1 MSIENSLERIASA
14 LEAIAKSKTGSEAVT
29 KSPVKETEATPATAQ
44 RPRPG
49 KKAEEKPEEIV
60 AEFLPDETGLGEVE
74 PDPELKWPDI
84 NKKLFAMLGEVR
96 DANGTHKEVCAKLMK
111 KYSGGKPFSESS
123 VKPSAYSALLADI
136 EAELGA
142 LNG

>member
-14 LEAIAKSKTGSEAVT
+14 LEAIAKSKTGLEAVT
-29 KSPVKETEATPATAQ
+29 RNPAKETEATQASIQ

-49 KKAEEKPEEIV
+49 KKVEVRPDIEE
-60 AEFLPDETGLGEVE
+60 EFLSDETKLEEVE
-74 PDPELKWPDI
+74 PDPDLKWPDI
-84 NKKLFAMLGEVR
+84 NKKLFGMLGQVR
-96 DANGTHKEVCAKLMK
+96 DTNGTHKEVCAKLMK

-136 EAELGA
+136 EAELEA